1 MKDVNMVR
9 AVCIGLHEDLEGDQ
23 IKQTC
28 YTSRCFT
35 HRINMKLI
43 EELNKTVY
51 EEDEL
56 PPANASQ
63 ELFEYLEP

>member
-1 MKDVNMVR
+1 MIR
-9 AVCIGLHEDLEGDQ
+9 AVCLGLHEYLEGDQ
-23 IKQTC
+23 IKQACFTC
-28 YTSRCFT
+28 RCFPL
-35 HRINMKLI
+35 RINIKLI

-51 EEDEL
+51 DEDEL